1 MRLPTLSARASIAI
15 LMAISLVLGANS
27 ALADDRGDRRGGKF
41 DKPGFNRHNERGGR
55 AHHRD
60 RHDNR
65 RDNRFD
71 SGSFFGGVVLGSLL
85 SANHPGANRYTTSNY
100 RRTLHYGGRYGGHF
114 DRRFDLRRGTGYRY
128 STHYPT
134 FGPTVF
140 GHGRIY
146 SSRYDGSRFDVWRGG
161 RPSNTVFYQTVINPA
176 PVVTTSIVTPPSVI
190 RPSSSELPR
199 RLTEPTRRLLL
210 DLEGNC
216 FDVSRDS
223 LGNEVRLQLDPAQC
237 SL

>member
-1 MRLPTLSARASIAI
+1 MRLPTLSSRASIAI

-55 AHHRD
+55 AHHSD

-85 SANHPGANRYTTSNY
+85 SANHSGANRYTASNY
-100 RRTLHYGGRYGGHF
+100 RGTLHYGGRYGGHF

-128 STHYPT
+128 STHYPK

-146 SSRYDGSRFDVWRGG
+146 SSRYDGSRFDGWRGG
-161 RPSNTVFYQTVINPA
+161 R
-176 PVVTTSIVTPPSVI
+176 TSITVVY
-190 RPSSSELPR
+190 
-199 RLTEPTRRLLL
+199 
-210 DLEGNC
+210 
-216 FDVSRDS
+216 
-223 LGNEVRLQLDPAQC
+223 
-237 SL
+237 

>member
-1 MRLPTLSARASIAI
+1 MRLPTLSARASIVI

-41 DKPGFNRHNERGGR
+41 DNPGFNRHNDRGGR
-55 AHHRD
+55 AHDRDRND

-85 SANHPGANRYTTSNY
+85 SANHSGANRYTASNY
-100 RRTLHYGGRYGGHF
+100 RGTLHYGGRYRGHF

-161 RPSNTVFYQTVINPA
+161 RTDASMLAARPLRSVQGHEAWPRGIELGAQRQVQGRAARHRILRAHEPSHA
-176 PVVTTSIVTPPSVI
+176 
-190 RPSSSELPR
+190 
-199 RLTEPTRRLLL
+199 
-210 DLEGNC
+210 
-216 FDVSRDS
+216 
-223 LGNEVRLQLDPAQC
+223 
-237 SL
+237 